1 MLLQFFGD
9 KFLVV
14 RDYSDTQ
21 HRAGKTLEGNSMKQQ
36 GQCCQ
41 EEDFVHVWRQ
51 DKGDQLCRVSSLFI
65 EEQTAC
71 VNVDVERQDAT
82 KCL

>member
-21 HRAGKTLEGNSMKQQ
+21 HHAGKTLEGNSMKQQ
-36 GQCCQ
+36 GQCSQ
-41 EEDFVHVWRQ
+41 EEDFVHV
-51 DKGDQLCRVSSLFI
+51 
-65 EEQTAC
+65 
-71 VNVDVERQDAT
+71 
-82 KCL
+82 